1 MTLCSSSLKMAITIL
16 MSMTQRTRNH
26 SMEFILS
33 VMATAGLRGVTRKVT
48 LLYHHCL
55 PLQGGLGVHGHTLL
69 TK

>member
-1 MTLCSSSLKMAITIL
+1 
-16 MSMTQRTRNH
+16 MTQRTRNH

-33 VMATAGLRGVTRKVT
+33 VMATAGLRGVTRKVM